1 MSHNK
6 LADWATRTSL
16 AVAVAQ
22 TIHRMQKGG
31 HVNVTPRRFGTVA
44 HVRYSVQ
51 KEETEQRNIL
61 RRATTGRSTDKA
73 HCYIWH
79 AIHPQDFL
87 SGHSLAGCFLA
98 GSWVDRQT
106 SC

>member
-31 HVNVTPRRFGTVA
+31 HVNVTTEEVWHRSTCTILRTERRN
-44 HVRYSVQ
+44 
-51 KEETEQRNIL
+51 EQRNIL
-61 RRATTGRSTDKA
+61 RRATTGRS
-73 HCYIWH
+73 H
-79 AIHPQDFL
+79 
-87 SGHSLAGCFLA
+87 
-98 GSWVDRQT
+98 R
-106 SC
+106 